1 MNKTGCVYVE
11 QLMPADDVLMHSK
24 QSNRRIGNAIL
35 ATPLTPQNSVEMERT
50 KPNSSDSNCTENCGL
65 THRENTLLKGLHIR
79 CLFAYLDQA
88 CQARSAG
95 LEQP

>member
-1 MNKTGCVYVE
+1 VNDTGCVYVK

-50 KPNSSDSNCTENCGL
+50 KLNSSDSSYTENCDL
-65 THRENTLLKGLHIR
+65 THRETH
-79 CLFAYLDQA
+79 Y
-88 CQARSAG
+88 
-95 LEQP
+95 